1 MTTAE
6 TIILKNLKIGEAES
20 LPDIII
26 KGKEKRTIGRSTETM
41 IATPTVSREHCKE
54 ILQLHKRRLT
64 SYNNHNLH

>member
-6 TIILKNLKIGEAES
+6 TIVLKNLKIGEAEQ

-41 IATPTVSREHCKE
+41 ISSPTVSREHCKE
-54 ILQLHKRRLT
+54 T
-64 SYNNHNLH
+64 